1 MLGYAALT
9 LVMMIIWWDQLV
21 NPVGML
27 VGRAEAV
34 ATTLALWGLYRW
46 RPCRLSMLIRVAG
59 LMAWLGWWYPDTYEL
74 NRVLPNLDHLFA
86 QAEQWTFGCQPA
98 LVLLQRYGQPV
109 VSELLSLG
117 YVSYYPLII
126 TLVFFY
132 FFRRYE
138 RFTYAVYVVM
148 ASFFIF
154 YVVFDLLPVAGP
166 QFYYEAVGCD
176 LIAQGHFPDLGHYFR
191 DHQESLPI
199 PGWKDG
205 PFYHL
210 LVIAVTLQAG
220 IAGNV
225 NLLVVLGFV
234 ALIECSKVVVLVQ
247 RDVVI
252 TSSVLGDD
260 AAGRAHVLRHL
271 LYPGPLRHRRHCRT
285 LCRHGA
291 LLPAPVALCQG
302 LSEQPAREIA
312 YGIPHGEEPYGQDG
326 EKHEDDV
333 PGMHRDGIG
342 VDDERPLAVAERYD
356 AKLLL
361 NPAQ

>member
-9 LVMMIIWWDQLV
+9 LVMMIVLWQELV

-46 RPCRLSMLIRVAG
+46 RPCRLTMLIRVAG

-98 LVLLQRYGQPV
+98 LVLLERFPQSL

-191 DHQESLPI
+191 THQESLPI

-210 LVIAVTLQAG
+210 LVIAHDAGERPTAAFPSSHVGVT
-220 IAGNV
+220 
-225 NLLVVLGFV
+225 VVLLWL
-234 ALIECSKVVVLVQ
+234 AWEARS
-247 RDVVI
+247 
-252 TSSVLGDD
+252 
-260 AAGRAHVLRHL
+260 
-271 LYPGPLRHRRHCRT
+271 RR
-285 LCRHGA
+285 LFW
-291 LLPAPVALCQG
+291 
-302 LSEQPAREIA
+302 
-312 YGIPHGEEPYGQDG
+312 
-326 EKHEDDV
+326 
-333 PGMHRDGIG
+333 GMM
-342 VDDERPLAVAERYD
+342 PLAVLMFFATFYIQAHYAID
-356 AKLLL
+356 AIAGLFAGTALYFLLRWL
-361 NPAQ
+361 YAKGYPSSRREK

>member
-166 QFYYEAVGCD
+166 QFYFHAPGVDAANGV
-176 LIAQGHFPDLGHYFR
+176 FPFVDDWFR
-191 DHQESLPI
+191 THTELSANYS
-199 PGWKDG
+199 G
-205 PFYHL
+205 PFSYLVYL
-210 LVIAVTLQAG
+210 LHGSETPIAAFPSSHVGASTVILLLTFRLKKNWGYIMLPFYVLLCLSTVYIGAHYAIDVFAG
-220 IAGNV
+220 WIS
-225 NLLVVLGFV
+225 
-234 ALIECSKVVVLVQ
+234 ALIFLFISRKLYKSKLFH
-247 RDVVI
+247 RPDGFDN
-252 TSSVLGDD
+252 LHRFGHHH
-260 AAGRAHVLRHL
+260 RKHHHHRH
-271 LYPGPLRHRRHCRT
+271 HR
-285 LCRHGA
+285 
-291 LLPAPVALCQG
+291 
-302 LSEQPAREIA
+302 
-312 YGIPHGEEPYGQDG
+312 
-326 EKHEDDV
+326 
-333 PGMHRDGIG
+333 
-342 VDDERPLAVAERYD
+342 
-356 AKLLL
+356 
-361 NPAQ
+361 

>member
-1 MLGYAALT
+1 MVGYVALT
-9 LVMMIIWWDQLV
+9 LVMMFVLWDQLV

-34 ATTLALWGLYRW
+34 ATTLALWGIYRW
-46 RPCRLSMLIRVAG
+46 RPCRLTMLIRVAG

-86 QAEQWTFGCQPA
+86 QAEQSLFGCQPA

-176 LIAQGHFPDLGHYFR
+176 LIAQGYFPDLGHYFR

-210 LVIAVTLQAG
+210 LVIAHDAGERPTAAFPSSHVGVTVVLLWLAWEARSRRLFWVMMPLGVLMFFATFYIQAHYAIDA
-220 IAGNV
+220 IAGLFAGTALYF
-225 NLLVVLGFV
+225 LLRWLYAKGYP
-234 ALIECSKVVVLVQ
+234 
-247 RDVVI
+247 
-252 TSSVLGDD
+252 SS
-260 AAGRAHVLRHL
+260 
-271 LYPGPLRHRRHCRT
+271 RR
-285 LCRHGA
+285 
-291 LLPAPVALCQG
+291 
-302 LSEQPAREIA
+302 
-312 YGIPHGEEPYGQDG
+312 
-326 EKHEDDV
+326 EK
-333 PGMHRDGIG
+333 
-342 VDDERPLAVAERYD
+342 
-356 AKLLL
+356 
-361 NPAQ
+361 

>member
-1 MLGYAALT
+1 MVGYVALT
-9 LVMMIIWWDQLV
+9 LVMMFVLWDQLV

-34 ATTLALWGLYRW
+34 ATTLALWGVYRW
-46 RPCRLSMLIRVAG
+46 RPCRLTMLIRVAG

-210 LVIAVTLQAG
+210 LVIAHDAGERPTAAFPSSHVGVTVVLLWLAWEARSRRLFWGMMPLGVLMFFATFYIQAHYAIDA
-220 IAGNV
+220 IAGLFAGTALYF
-225 NLLVVLGFV
+225 LLRWLYAKGYP
-234 ALIECSKVVVLVQ
+234 
-247 RDVVI
+247 
-252 TSSVLGDD
+252 SS
-260 AAGRAHVLRHL
+260 
-271 LYPGPLRHRRHCRT
+271 RR
-285 LCRHGA
+285 
-291 LLPAPVALCQG
+291 
-302 LSEQPAREIA
+302 
-312 YGIPHGEEPYGQDG
+312 
-326 EKHEDDV
+326 EK
-333 PGMHRDGIG
+333 
-342 VDDERPLAVAERYD
+342 
-356 AKLLL
+356 
-361 NPAQ
+361 

>member
-210 LVIAVTLQAG
+210 LVIAHDAGERPTAAFPSSHVGVTVVLLWLAWEARSRRLFWGMMPLGVLMFFATFYIQAHYAIDA
-220 IAGNV
+220 IAGLFAGTALYF
-225 NLLVVLGFV
+225 LLRWLYAKGYP
-234 ALIECSKVVVLVQ
+234 
-247 RDVVI
+247 
-252 TSSVLGDD
+252 SS
-260 AAGRAHVLRHL
+260 
-271 LYPGPLRHRRHCRT
+271 RR
-285 LCRHGA
+285 
-291 LLPAPVALCQG
+291 
-302 LSEQPAREIA
+302 
-312 YGIPHGEEPYGQDG
+312 
-326 EKHEDDV
+326 EK
-333 PGMHRDGIG
+333 
-342 VDDERPLAVAERYD
+342 
-356 AKLLL
+356 
-361 NPAQ
+361 

>member
-1 MLGYAALT
+1 MVGYVALT
-9 LVMMIIWWDQLV
+9 LVMMFVWWDQLV

-34 ATTLALWGLYRW
+34 ATTLVLWGIYRW
-46 RPCRLSMLIRVAG
+46 RPCRLTMLIRVAG

-86 QAEQWTFGCQPA
+86 QAEQSLFGCQPA
-98 LVLLQRYGQPV
+98 LVLLQRFPQPL

-132 FFRRYE
+132 FFRRYK

-191 DHQESLPI
+191 THQESLPI

-210 LVIAVTLQAG
+210 LVIAHDAGERPTAAFPSSHVGVTVVLLWLAWEARSRRLFWVMMPLGVLMFFATFYIQAHYAIDA
-220 IAGNV
+220 IAGLFAGTAIYF
-225 NLLVVLGFV
+225 LLRWLYAKGYP
-234 ALIECSKVVVLVQ
+234 
-247 RDVVI
+247 
-252 TSSVLGDD
+252 SS
-260 AAGRAHVLRHL
+260 
-271 LYPGPLRHRRHCRT
+271 RR
-285 LCRHGA
+285 
-291 LLPAPVALCQG
+291 
-302 LSEQPAREIA
+302 
-312 YGIPHGEEPYGQDG
+312 
-326 EKHEDDV
+326 EK
-333 PGMHRDGIG
+333 
-342 VDDERPLAVAERYD
+342 
-356 AKLLL
+356 
-361 NPAQ
+361 